1 MPRAKPDR
9 GGLSCLREFFAL
21 RSLAKAVVVAEP
33 VVYWFII
40 SAVVHP
46 R

>member
-1 MPRAKPDR
+1 
-9 GGLSCLREFFAL
+9 L
-21 RSLAKAVVVAEP
+21 RSLAKAVFVAEP